1 MPRLLPYAKPPLR
14 GARRSLTHESHPFSA
29 TACDRIGKSPEALS
43 ITTTCKFMPG
53 VERSLSSERRHS
65 IINRAERK
73 LTLTTQTVSSARS
86 HGCGMA
92 KDNTRSAKV
101 AKDPWSSDEVALPE
115 PLRILHEP
123 IEPFGSDAAHPY
135 GRASLDTGHEV
146 ERGAEAQRQ
155 AAGTVA

>member
-1 MPRLLPYAKPPLR
+1 
-14 GARRSLTHESHPFSA
+14 
-29 TACDRIGKSPEALS
+29 
-43 ITTTCKFMPG
+43 
-53 VERSLSSERRHS
+53 
-65 IINRAERK
+65 
-73 LTLTTQTVSSARS
+73 
-86 HGCGMA
+86 
-92 KDNTRSAKV
+92 DNTRSAKM

-155 AAGTVA
+155 AAGTVARHQLMGNSLLLRRSHGEEAEAERARFLNELEAVAHGRWIIDEAHGRIVMA